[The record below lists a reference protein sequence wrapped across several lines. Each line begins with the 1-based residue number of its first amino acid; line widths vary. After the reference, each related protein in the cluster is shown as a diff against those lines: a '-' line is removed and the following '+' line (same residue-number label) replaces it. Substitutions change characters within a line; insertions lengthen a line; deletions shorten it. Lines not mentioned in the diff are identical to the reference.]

1 MPNQSKISA
10 LVINLDTAKERW
22 DFQQKQLAK
31 LGIGYQRWEANAV
44 DTLTDDEYEK
54 WANDW
59 QRKLRRTEVACFLSH
74 YRAWQYIADSGQ
86 AFLILEDDALLSQ
99 ELPNVLLKLSTDN
112 DIKYHHLT
120 FETRGR
126 KKLMSKQSAN
136 LCDGIALHELFLDKT
151 GAAAYLLTP
160 TGAKILIDHVVQHG
174 AGLADALLCH
184 TKGLKSMQAVPA
196 LAIQMDMATHYGMP
210 NLTLHSIAKSH
221 ISTESNTK
229 PNANSLTDK
238 LSFKFKRLSA
248 QLQMGLIQA
257 KKSSRSDYLEVLPNQ
272 SDFLYLN
279 ALLKP

>member
-44 DTLTDDEYEK
+44 DTLKDDEYEK

-99 ELPNVLLKLSTDN
+99 DLPNVLLKLSTDN

-126 KKLMSKQSAN
+126 KKLMSKQGAN

-210 NLTLHSIAKSH
+210 ELELKSTGQSS
-221 ISTESNTK
+221 ISTADNIK
-229 PNANSLTDK
+229 PSPNNLPDK
-238 LSFKFKRLSA
+238 LAFKFRRLVA
-248 QLQMGLIQA
+248 QINIGIIQA
-257 KKSSRSDYLEVLPNQ
+257 KYSRKSDYLEVLPKY
-272 SDFLYLN
+272 F
-279 ALLKP
+279 KP

>member
-99 ELPNVLLKLSTDN
+99 DLPNVLLKLSTDN

-136 LCDGIALHELFLDKT
+136 LCDGVALHELFLDKT

-160 TGAKILIDHVVQHG
+160 IGAKILIDHVVQHG

-210 NLTLHSIAKSH
+210 ELELKSTGQSS
-221 ISTESNTK
+221 ISTANNIK
-229 PNANSLTDK
+229 PSPNNLPDK
-238 LSFKFKRLSA
+238 LAFKFRRLVA
-248 QLQMGLIQA
+248 QINIGLIQA
-257 KKSSRSDYLEVLPNQ
+257 RYSRKSNYLEVLPKY
-272 SDFLYLN
+272 F
-279 ALLKP
+279 KP